1 MSKVQGDLLETDVKP
16 SVSGTSVSGATVSGA
31 TVSGA
36 TVETAVSVTAAN
48 ASTATNVSVSGEF
61 LAQVWKAFRL
71 GVASFGSGLTTNQVM
86 F

>member
-1 MSKVQGDLLETDVKP
+1 MEKAVEA
-16 SVSGTSVSGATVSGA
+16 SVSGTTVSGA
-31 TVSGA
+31 TVG
-36 TVETAVSVTAAN
+36 TTVSVAAAN

-61 LAQVWKAFRL
+61 LAQVWEAFKL